1 MVYVNQQN
9 FNNPQNLQL
18 SDSFSTISTT
28 LNNPFVPKPIAY
40 GDFRSSN
47 PVLNSMLPGVIN
59 LGKDNGNANNMKDV
73 LNGNNNFNY
82 GLTSPGFVD
91 NAMKCTG
98 LDFVNTNPDYDKL
111 PTFQVCLN
119 KFNSQYQIP
128 EMSFNNLMN
137 NLPYTFS
144 ALSPQEQKRYLSSL
158 QKFVDTESIKNGID
172 MNNNLKE
179 NNEIFNNVKENFGD
193 TEFIKNGIDMN
204 NNLKENFGNKHDSK
218 LEKNCSSSSLSLSG
232 ILSIVLIVI
241 IILVFLLFITNKN

>member
-1 MVYVNQQN
+1 MVDINQQN

-18 SDSFSTISTT
+18 SDSFSTISAT
-28 LNNPFVPKPIAY
+28 LNNPFVPKPINY
-40 GDFRSSN
+40 GDFRSSD

-73 LNGNNNFNY
+73 FNGNNNFNY
-82 GLTSPGFVD
+82 ALTSPGFVD

-111 PTFQVCLN
+111 PFQVCLN
-119 KFNSQYQIP
+119 KFNSQFQIP
-128 EMSFNNLMN
+128 EMAFNNLMN

-158 QKFVDTESIKNGID
+158 QNFVDTESTKNGIH
-172 MNNNLKE
+172 MNSTGKINNIKE
-179 NNEIFNNVKENFGD
+179 NYETVNNEISSKNNIKEHFGD
-193 TEFIKNGIDMN
+193 
-204 NNLKENFGNKHDSK
+204 KHTG
-218 LEKNCSSSSLSLSG
+218 EKGCYSSGLSLSG

-241 IILVFLLFITNKN
+241 IVLVFLLFIANKN

>member
-1 MVYVNQQN
+1 MVVINQQN

-18 SDSFSTISTT
+18 SDSFSTISAT

-40 GDFRSSN
+40 GDFRSSD

-59 LGKDNGNANNMKDV
+59 LGKDNGNANNMKEV
-73 LNGNNNFNY
+73 FNGDKNFNY

-98 LDFVNTNPDYDKL
+98 LDFVNTNPDFDKL
-111 PTFQVCLN
+111 PFQVCLN

-128 EMSFNNLMN
+128 EMAFNNLMN

-158 QKFVDTESIKNGID
+158 QNFVDTESTKNGID
-172 MNNNLKE
+172 INNMNN
-179 NNEIFNNVKENFGD
+179 IKENFE
-193 TEFIKNGIDMN
+193 TSTN
-204 NNLKENFGNKHDSK
+204 NNIKENFGNKHVSK
-218 LEKNCSSSSLSLSG
+218 LEKGCSSSSLSLSG

-241 IILVFLLFITNKN
+241 IVLVFLLFYCK

>member
-1 MVYVNQQN
+1 MVNINQQN

-18 SDSFSTISTT
+18 SDSFSTISAT
-28 LNNPFVPKPIAY
+28 LNNPFVPKPIDY
-40 GDFRSSN
+40 GDFRSSD

-73 LNGNNNFNY
+73 FNGNNNFNY

-111 PTFQVCLN
+111 PFQTCLN

-128 EMSFNNLMN
+128 EMAFNNLMN

-144 ALSPQEQKRYLSSL
+144 ALSPDEQKRYLSSL
-158 QKFVDTESIKNGID
+158 QNFVDTESTKNGID
-172 MNNNLKE
+172 MNN
-179 NNEIFNNVKENFGD
+179 
-193 TEFIKNGIDMN
+193 M
-204 NNLKENFGNKHDSK
+204 NNLKEKYETVNNEISDNNNIKEHFGKQHTGSGQ
-218 LEKNCSSSSLSLSG
+218 EKSCSSSSLSLSG

-241 IILVFLLFITNKN
+241 IVLVFLLFIANKN

>member
-1 MVYVNQQN
+1 MVDINHQN

-18 SDSFSTISTT
+18 SDSFSTISAT

-40 GDFRSSN
+40 GDFRSSD

-59 LGKDNGNANNMKDV
+59 LGKDNGNVNNMKDV
-73 LNGNNNFNY
+73 LNGNKNFNY
-82 GLTSPGFVD
+82 GLPSLGFVD

-111 PTFQVCLN
+111 PFQTCLN
-119 KFNSQYQIP
+119 KFNSQWQIP
-128 EMSFNNLMN
+128 EMAFNNLMN

-144 ALSPQEQKRYLSSL
+144 ALSPDEQKRYLSSL
-158 QKFVDTESIKNGID
+158 QNFVDTESTKNGID

-179 NNEIFNNVKENFGD
+179 NYETVNNV
-193 TEFIKNGIDMN
+193 
-204 NNLKENFGNKHDSK
+204 KENFGNKHDSK
-218 LEKNCSSSSLSLSG
+218 PEKGCSSSSLSLSG

-241 IILVFLLFITNKN
+241 IVLVFLLFIANKN

>member
-1 MVYVNQQN
+1 MVYINHQN

-158 QKFVDTESIKNGID
+158 QNFVDTESIKNGID
-172 MNNNLKE
+172 MNNNLKK
-179 NNEIFNNVKENFGD
+179 NNETFNNVKENNETF
-193 TEFIKNGIDMN
+193 N
-204 NNLKENFGNKHDSK
+204 NVKENFGNKHDSK

-241 IILVFLLFITNKN
+241 IILVFLLFITNKK

>member
-1 MVYVNQQN
+1 MVDINQQN

-18 SDSFSTISTT
+18 SDSFSTISAT
-28 LNNPFVPKPIAY
+28 LNNPFVPKSIAY
-40 GDFRSSN
+40 GDFRSSD

-73 LNGNNNFNY
+73 FNGNNNFNY

-98 LDFVNTNPDYDKL
+98 LDFVNTNPDFDKL
-111 PTFQVCLN
+111 PFQVCLN

-128 EMSFNNLMN
+128 EMAFNNLMN

-158 QKFVDTESIKNGID
+158 KNFVDTESTKNGID
-172 MNNNLKE
+172 MNNMNNLKE
-179 NNEIFNNVKENFGD
+179 KYEIVNNV
-193 TEFIKNGIDMN
+193 
-204 NNLKENFGNKHDSK
+204 KENFGNKHDSK
-218 LEKNCSSSSLSLSG
+218 PKGCSSSSLSLSG

-241 IILVFLLFITNKN
+241 IVLVFLLFIANKN

>member
-1 MVYVNQQN
+1 MVDINHQN

-18 SDSFSTISTT
+18 SDSFSTISAT

-40 GDFRSSN
+40 GDFRSSD

-73 LNGNNNFNY
+73 LNGNKNFNY

-111 PTFQVCLN
+111 PFQTCLN
-119 KFNSQYQIP
+119 KFNTQFQIP
-128 EMSFNNLMN
+128 EMAFNNLMN

-144 ALSPQEQKRYLSSL
+144 ALSPDEQKRYLSSL
-158 QKFVDTESIKNGID
+158 QNFVDAESTKNGID
-172 MNNNLKE
+172 MNNTDK
-179 NNEIFNNVKENFGD
+179 I
-193 TEFIKNGIDMN
+193 
-204 NNLKENFGNKHDSK
+204 NNLKENYETVNNEILSKNNIKEHFGSRH
-218 LEKNCSSSSLSLSG
+218 EKGCSSSNLSLSG

-241 IILVFLLFITNKN
+241 IVLVFLLFIANKN

>member
-1 MVYVNQQN
+1 MVNINQQN

-18 SDSFSTISTT
+18 SDSFSTISAT
-28 LNNPFVPKPIAY
+28 LNNPFVPKPIHY
-40 GDFRSSN
+40 GDFRSSD

-59 LGKDNGNANNMKDV
+59 LGKNNGNANNMKDV
-73 LNGNNNFNY
+73 FNGNNNFNY

-111 PTFQVCLN
+111 PFQTCLS

-128 EMSFNNLMN
+128 EMAFNNLMN

-144 ALSPQEQKRYLSSL
+144 ALSPNEKKRYLSSL
-158 QKFVDTESIKNGID
+158 QNFVNTESTKNGID
-172 MNNNLKE
+172 MNN
-179 NNEIFNNVKENFGD
+179 
-193 TEFIKNGIDMN
+193 M
-204 NNLKENFGNKHDSK
+204 NNLKEKYETVNNDISSKNNIKEHFGKQHTGSGH
-218 LEKNCSSSSLSLSG
+218 EKGCFSSSLSLSG

-241 IILVFLLFITNKN
+241 IVLVFLLFIANKN

>member
-1 MVYVNQQN
+1 MALDDIVIQATLQQTG
-9 FNNPQNLQL
+9 FPEFLK
-18 SDSFSTISTT
+18 T
-28 LNNPFVPKPIAY
+28 L
-40 GDFRSSN
+40 R
-47 PVLNSMLPGVIN
+47 
-59 LGKDNGNANNMKDV
+59 
-73 LNGNNNFNY
+73 
-82 GLTSPGFVD
+82 FVD

-158 QKFVDTESIKNGID
+158 QNFVDTES
-172 MNNNLKE
+172 
-179 NNEIFNNVKENFGD
+179 
-193 TEFIKNGIDMN
+193 IKNGIDMN